1 MSAAYPPINP
11 PLPSSGAASR
21 SVRSGVW
28 VAMFAITM
36 TFAAFTSAM
45 FVRQGSADW
54 IHIAAPP
61 ILFGNTVLLLLSS
74 FTLEFARR
82 AVRAKTQPLSAAEL
96 RTPRIAVSF
105 TLLLGLAFIAGQYLA
120 WRQLA
125 AQGFFLASNPNSS
138 FFYVFTGVH
147 ALHVLGGLA
156 ALVLLSFRI
165 FQRNPRLAALPG
177 VSLYWHF
184 MCALWLYL
192 LFIICTRL

>member
-1 MSAAYPPINP
+1 MSAAVYPPINP
-11 PLPSSGAASR
+11 PLPLSAASR

-28 VAMFAITM
+28 VAMFSITM

-45 FVRQGSADW
+45 FVRQGSTDW

-61 ILFGNTVLLLLSS
+61 ILFVNTLLLLLSS
-74 FTLEFARR
+74 VTLESARR
-82 AVRAKTQPLSAAEL
+82 AVRAKTQPLTAAHL
-96 RTPRIAVSF
+96 RTPRIAVSL
-105 TLLLGLAFIAGQYLA
+105 TLFFGLAFIRGQYWA

-125 AQGFFLASNPNSS
+125 AQGLFLATNPNSS

-147 ALHVLGGLA
+147 ALPVLGGLV

-165 FQRNPRLAALPG
+165 FRRNPRLAALPG